1 MPPLLT
7 RRTFFGKCAALLAT
21 AATPGWLPTGCS
33 PARNIPVGGKIM
45 GASAAAGHKLRGD
58 HALFAQPPSQVHH
71 CEYVIVGG
79 GVAGLSAAR
88 RLKAAGVE
96 SFCVLELEEQAGGN
110 AASGHNGI
118 CANPWGAHYL
128 PLPNPDQAELLDF
141 LRECGAITGFDAAGV
156 PVYNDYYLCF
166 DPKERLYL
174 NGYWQDGLIPHFGV
188 PGADQAQIR
197 TFLERMQTFRTARGT
212 DGRYAFNL
220 PVDASSADAQYRDL
234 DRITMLDY
242 LRSQGLTS
250 PYLTWYV
257 DYCCRDDYGTT
268 AGDTSAWAGIH
279 YFAARRGVAANA
291 EGSTVLTWPEGNG
304 WLVTQLARHAAGNIK
319 TGRLVYAVTPAGEA
333 VHVDYLD
340 VRSGTTG
347 RVTAGKC
354 LVAAPQLVAGRLLKG
369 VPARPGTAPAA
380 FTYSPWM
387 VANLT
392 LLPFPDRQGSPLSW
406 DNVVYGGAS
415 LGYVNARHQH
425 LRSHPGPGPQVV
437 TYYLPLSHTDP
448 VTARTEA
455 LARTHAE
462 WVDLLTKDLAAA
474 HPDLGKYLQRVDV
487 WLWGHGMVRPVPGFV
502 WGEARRQAAAPVAG
516 RVFFAH
522 SDLSGISLF
531 EEAFYH
537 GNRAAEAAMGINGN
551 RGREEK
557 RPEEDQDLRE

>member
-1 MPPLLT
+1 MPSLLT
-7 RRTFFGKCAALLAT
+7 RRTFFGKCAALLAASAVPGFGVGGCGPGRT
-21 AATPGWLPTGCS
+21 AAVP
-33 PARNIPVGGKIM
+33 GKIM
-45 GASAAAGHKLRGD
+45 GASAAAGHKLRGE
-58 HALFAQPPSQVHH
+58 HALFAQPPAAVHS

-88 RLKAAGVE
+88 RLKAGGVA

-110 AASGHNGI
+110 ASSGHNGRT
-118 CANPWGAHYL
+118 AYPWGAHYL
-128 PLPNPDQAELLDF
+128 PLPNPDQTELLGF
-141 LRECGAITGFDAAGV
+141 LRECGAVTGFDAAGL

-188 PGADQAQIR
+188 PGADSDQIR
-197 TFLERMQTFRTARGT
+197 AFLERMQTFRTARGT
-212 DGRYAFNL
+212 DGKYAFQL
-220 PVDASSADAQYRDL
+220 PVDASSADEQYRSL
-234 DRITMLDY
+234 DRITMHAY
-242 LRSQGLTS
+242 LQSQGFTS
-250 PYLTWYV
+250 PYLVWYV

-268 AGDTSAWAGIH
+268 VHDTSAWAGIH

-291 EGSTVLTWPEGNG
+291 EGNAVLTWPEGNG
-304 WLVTQLARHAAGNIK
+304 WLVTQLARHAAGNLK
-319 TGRLVYAVTPAGEA
+319 TGCLVYAVTPAAGA

-340 VRSGTTG
+340 VRSGKTG

-354 LVAAPQLVAGRLLKG
+354 IVAAPQLVAGRLLKG
-369 VPARPGTAPAA
+369 VPNPAGAAPSP

-392 LLPFPDRQGSPLSW
+392 LSPFPDRQGSPLSW

-425 LRSHPGPGPQVV
+425 LRSGRGTEPEVV

-448 VTARTEA
+448 RTARTEA

-462 WVDLLTKDLAAA
+462 WVALITADLSGA
-474 HPDLGKYLQRVDV
+474 HPGLEKYLQRVDV

-502 WGEARRQAAAPVAG
+502 WSEARRQAAAPVAG

-531 EEAFYH
+531 EEACYH
-537 GNRAAEAAMGINGN
+537 GTRAAQAAMGT
-551 RGREEK
+551 
-557 RPEEDQDLRE
+557 Q